1 VSGLRAAGG
10 VQAAAGPLAGTG
22 RVADDLYL
30 MAHDENTGRPLIG
43 PRLLGT
49 GLAAALLAELML
61 AGGLVLHDGSVG
73 GATPTNG
80 IVLACRA
87 EITDDLD
94 RHVHQVVAAEPR
106 LHPVQ
111 VWLEFLSGDAAR
123 NVAFRLR
130 QAGYLAQAASR
141 LPWKAAR
148 WVPVN
153 PDWAYAPLS
162 RACRAAAPDRRFDP
176 GHCVLAGLAE
186 ACGLGFRMT
195 GLLPAGRSVTDATRR
210 LDPPLQDLIRVTQAV
225 AGAAVLTRRT

>member
-1 VSGLRAAGG
+1 MSGPRAEGG

-61 AGGLVLHDGSVG
+61 AAGLVLHHGSVG
-73 GATPTNG
+73 GVTVDSG
-80 IVLACRA
+80 MVLACRA
-87 EITDDLD
+87 EIADDLA

-111 VWLEFLSGDAAR
+111 VWLGFLARDAAR
-123 NVAFRLR
+123 NVAFRLG
-130 QAGYLAQAASR
+130 QAGYLEQAPRR
-141 LPWKAAR
+141 LPWQAAR
-148 WVPVN
+148 WVPVD

-162 RACRAAAPDRRFDP
+162 RACRAAAPDRMFDP
-176 GHCVLAGLAE
+176 GRAVLAGLAE
-186 ACGLGFRMT
+186 AGGLGFRMT

-210 LDPPLQDLIRVTQAV
+210 LDLPLQDLINVTQAV
-225 AGAAVLTRRT
+225 VGAAVLTRRT